1 MIAVLAIVLGGVV
14 TYAERV
20 LFLLGGRLRPPKAA
34 DRFLPLVGPAV
45 LGAITLPG
53 IIAPRGEI
61 ALTETLPAV
70 VAAVATWLLYRGTRQ
85 AIVGLLGGLLLWWT
99 ILAVLAAVGL
109 RA

>member
-1 MIAVLAIVLGGVV
+1 MIAVLAILLGGVV
-14 TYAERV
+14 TYVERA
-20 LFLLGGRLRPPKAA
+20 LFLIGGRLRPPKAA

-70 VAAVATWLLYRGTRQ
+70 VAAVATWLLYRGTKQ